1 MKLSEKLK
9 THTATVI
16 NKVKKVSFAAF
27 SKTLL
32 MTYNHVYKA
41 SLINMILDFFKA
53 SFFLVKIYI
62 LILPTH
68 ISKGKTSKLEHLK
81 VTPKLQ

>member
-1 MKLSEKLK
+1 
-9 THTATVI
+9 
-16 NKVKKVSFAAF
+16 
-27 SKTLL
+27 

-41 SLINMILDFFKA
+41 ESYKYDITYFYATL
-53 SFFLVKIYI
+53 FLVKIYI

-68 ISKGKTSKLEHLK
+68 ISKGKTPKLEHLK